1 MNDEF
6 FIEEDMIRLIGIIG
20 YYVFD
25 NSKVNVVDKFY
36 ENVILMKCFIKEPNN
51 FDFSDYLIRFDVIPI
66 KLKLNDL
73 IERGML
79 FFYSI

>member
-36 ENVILMKCFIKEPNN
+36 
-51 FDFSDYLIRFDVIPI
+51 
-66 KLKLNDL
+66 
-73 IERGML
+73 
-79 FFYSI
+79 

>member
-1 MNDEF
+1 
-6 FIEEDMIRLIGIIG
+6 MIRLIGIIG

-51 FDFSDYLIRFDVIPI
+51 FDFSDCLIRFDVIPI

-73 IERGML
+73 IERGM
-79 FFYSI
+79 FFFL

>member
-1 MNDEF
+1 
-6 FIEEDMIRLIGIIG
+6 MIRLIGIIG

-36 ENVILMKCFIKEPNN
+36 ENVILMKCFIKESNN

-79 FFYSI
+79 FSIAYNSSYGVL